1 MSKKTKAKNAAQI
14 AVGKVEQKVGGA
26 VGDKSLEAKGRK
38 DKAMGHLK
46 QAGEHVKDAIKK

>member
-1 MSKKTKAKNAAQI
+1 MSKKTKAKHAAQI